1 MKTVRTAPASRGTR
15 GGRGWSLIECLV
27 YIAALGVIL
36 AVAGAAAARVLDHVR
51 HVRRV
56 TGDIARALDAGERW
70 RAEVRAATA
79 PPRLVATGEVCAL
92 HLPGVGGE
100 VVYFFDGSNVLRRAA
115 PDAAWQP
122 FLPRVKA
129 STFVADPRS
138 HVTAWRWEV
147 ELQPGRGPTRVP
159 PRFSFSAVPGTAAR
173 P

>member
-1 MKTVRTAPASRGTR
+1 MKPVQATRASRGART
-15 GGRGWSLIECLV
+15 GRGWSLIECLV

-36 AVAGAAAARVLDHVR
+36 AVAGAASARVLDHVR

-79 PPRLVATGEVCAL
+79 GPRLVTTGEVCAL
-92 HLPGVGGE
+92 HLPGAGGE
-100 VVYFFDGSNVLRRAA
+100 VVYFFNGSNVLRRAA
-115 PDAAWQP
+115 PDAAWQL

-129 STFVADPRS
+129 TTFVPDPRS

-147 ELQPGRGPTRVP
+147 ELQPGRGPARVP
-159 PRFSFSAVPGTAAR
+159 PRFSFSAVPGTAVR